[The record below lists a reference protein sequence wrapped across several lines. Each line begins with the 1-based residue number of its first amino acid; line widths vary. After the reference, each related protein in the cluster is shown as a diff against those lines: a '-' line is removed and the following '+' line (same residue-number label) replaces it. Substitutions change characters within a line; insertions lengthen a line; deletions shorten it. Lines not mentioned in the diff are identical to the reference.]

1 MTTCGAI
8 VSELKIFTRES
19 AHFIRIHYAPTKW
32 INMYKSAPHTYI
44 LEAWTSEHEDTEDP
58 SLEDIL
64 KSIPGLVVKDPKT
77 IVIDDECMVY
87 ITLKYGVGDAL

>member
-1 MTTCGAI
+1 
-8 VSELKIFTRES
+8 
-19 AHFIRIHYAPTKW
+19 
-32 INMYKSAPHTYI
+32 MYKSAPHTYR

-87 ITLKYGVGDAL
+87 ITLKYGVNDAL